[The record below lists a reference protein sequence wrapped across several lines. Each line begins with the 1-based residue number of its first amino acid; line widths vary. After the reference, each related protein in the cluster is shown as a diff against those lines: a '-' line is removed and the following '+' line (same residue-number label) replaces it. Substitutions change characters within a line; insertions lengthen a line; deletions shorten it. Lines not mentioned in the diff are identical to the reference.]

1 VKKVDNSERSKY
13 RPVPIDTSHVQLSTD
28 VNALIERLAMNAHD
42 TWAIKRLREGWT
54 PGSLR
59 DADDKTHPS
68 LVHYQDL
75 PESEKE
81 YDREMV
87 RETLRAVV
95 ALGYRIVFVGVG

>member
-1 VKKVDNSERSKY
+1 VDNSERSKY
-13 RPVPIDTSHVQLSTD
+13 RPAPIDTSHVQLSSD
-28 VNALIERLAMNAHD
+28 VNALIETLAMSAHD
-42 TWAIKRLREGWT
+42 NWATKRLREGWT
-54 PGSLR
+54 RGPLR

-95 ALGYRIVFVGVG
+95 ALGYRIVFVDGSI